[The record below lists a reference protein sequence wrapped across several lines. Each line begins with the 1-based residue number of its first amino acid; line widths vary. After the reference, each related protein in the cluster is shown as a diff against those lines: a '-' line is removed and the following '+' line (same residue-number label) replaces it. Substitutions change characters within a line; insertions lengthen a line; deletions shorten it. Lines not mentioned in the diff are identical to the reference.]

1 MRRIYAGAL
10 LVGAVAVGLTYF
22 LWRDGSDPKFIT
34 AAVERGTISTSV
46 KATGSVD
53 AVITVDVSSQL
64 SGRISE
70 VFVNFNDEVK
80 AGQPIARIDPEIFAA
95 RVNEAS
101 AGLKVAQATALVQEA
116 AVERARGTTANA
128 ELAHKMAEAQ
138 TAAAQA
144 RLDQAEKE
152 LQRKLQLVRSGTVTD
167 RDLLQVQTQRDLP
180 RASSTGAGRTWP
192 SSRSLA
198 STALG
203 RRA

>member
-70 VFVNFNDEVK
+70 VLVNFNDEVR
-80 AGQPIARIDPEIFAA
+80 AGQPIARVDPEIFAS
-95 RVNEAS
+95 RVQEAK
-101 AGLKVAQATALVQEA
+101 AALNVAKATALVQRA
-116 AVERARGTTANA
+116 ALERAKAGQTNA
-128 ELAHKMAEAQ
+128 ASAERM
-138 TAAAQA
+138 AAAQVSMVEVRVDLA
-144 RLDQAEKE
+144 TKD
-152 LQRKLQLVRSGTVTD
+152 LQRKAQLARTGTVSE
-167 RDLLQVQTQRDLP
+167 RDLSQAQGARDTSAAEL
-180 RASSTGAGRTWP
+180 
-192 SSRSLA
+192 LA
-198 STALG
+198 ATED
-203 RRA
+203 RNMK